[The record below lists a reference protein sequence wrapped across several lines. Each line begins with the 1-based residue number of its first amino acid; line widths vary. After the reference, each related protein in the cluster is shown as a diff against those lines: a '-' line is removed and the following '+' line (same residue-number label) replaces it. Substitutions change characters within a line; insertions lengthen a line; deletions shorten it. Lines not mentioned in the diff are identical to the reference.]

1 MLGKIL
7 NGLVE
12 KAVDK
17 WLGSESSKRYAASAI
32 MRGLSLGMLALLAW
46 LVKEHGLSVEVQQ
59 AIAGHWDAIVT
70 LLGPV
75 LGVVLVELA
84 SKARA
89 KLNAKAL
96 EVAVAAPSG
105 ALTPVTAKAMATAA
119 LKHDKA

>member
-32 MRGLSLGMLALLAW
+32 MRWLALGMGLLLTLAVKEYGLSADGAARISSHWGSIL
-46 LVKEHGLSVEVQQ
+46 E
-59 AIAGHWDAIVT
+59 IA
-70 LLGPV
+70 GPV
-75 LGVVLVELA
+75 LGLAVIELA
-84 SKARA
+84 SRARA

-96 EVAVAAPSG
+96 EIAVEAPADS
-105 ALTPVTAKAMATAA
+105 LTPKEAKAAA
-119 LKHDKA
+119 KLAVG